1 MRSHNDLFGAFD
13 SVDTD
18 SVDPEEMLA
27 RVHTGTAALQTARRR
42 RIAVLSVAA
51 AAVLIAV
58 VAVVVPTLG
67 NDRPDRGQVA
77 NTPTAEQEPP
87 STVEALPSLGLSF
100 VVRESPEG
108 LPIRHLSASLGSQ
121 MLTFWPSD
129 PTISGEL
136 VVRLYDP
143 ESSGVEAPEL
153 TGESVAVDSVGE
165 GPVTADVIASTPQGE
180 LEEFGIGWQTE
191 NGHWLTVIGTA
202 LSLDLARP
210 QVLALAAVVEFDTAE
225 ALTFPFQ
232 LGYVPDGLQLIGAL
246 SYQDSDGNNE
256 ASLDFDDGSDRYRES
271 ALQIRVQRAIDY
283 PGEPEG
289 TGNTTVG
296 SYEAYL
302 DELPAPEIYRVLS
315 VFDVEGFHLSI
326 GIFVGDVAQFDEAE
340 MRRIAESIV
349 VIPGAATDT
358 TVWTAEPFG

>member
-58 VAVVVPTLG
+58 GAVVVPSLG
-67 NDRPDRGQVA
+67 NDRSDRGQVA
-77 NTPTAEQEPP
+77 NTPSPEQEPP
-87 STVEALPSLGLSF
+87 STVAALPSLGLSF

-153 TGESVAVDSVGE
+153 TGESVAVDSVSE
-165 GPVTADVIASTPQGE
+165 GLVTADVIASTPQGE

-191 NGHWLTVIGTA
+191 NGHWLTVVGQLPQEWSRKVEAVRPITKAAISPARG
-202 LSLDLARP
+202 LAPRRRARKKISSGRLQSSSPLQRLIERSRP
-210 QVLALAAVVEFDTAE
+210 SG
-225 ALTFPFQ
+225 P
-232 LGYVPDGLQLIGAL
+232 
-246 SYQDSDGNNE
+246 
-256 ASLDFDDGSDRYRES
+256 R
-271 ALQIRVQRAIDY
+271 
-283 PGEPEG
+283 
-289 TGNTTVG
+289 
-296 SYEAYL
+296 
-302 DELPAPEIYRVLS
+302 
-315 VFDVEGFHLSI
+315 
-326 GIFVGDVAQFDEAE
+326 
-340 MRRIAESIV
+340 
-349 VIPGAATDT
+349 
-358 TVWTAEPFG
+358 